1 MKLEPIINP
10 HARIWQVTKKS
21 KAEEKDELIEATKK
35 TAIEKYGKKSGG
47 NRKFMATAN
56 MTGSGN
62 NFTQKTDQFTLKDQ
76 VTPESQS
83 HKLLQEGSL

>member
-35 TAIEKYGKKSGG
+35 TAIEKYGVSNHISIGHC
-47 NRKFMATAN
+47 
-56 MTGSGN
+56 
-62 NFTQKTDQFTLKDQ
+62 
-76 VTPESQS
+76 QS
-83 HKLLQEGSL
+83 HARAVTEMSPQSI